1 MKVKHILRSLS
12 IKNQIFSI
20 WFWFGF
26 SIWTI
31 SFFAPYL
38 INGLDSYIRIHDTL
52 EGELV
57 WLKILSD
64 SGHLYS
70 VSNDVKLYN
79 LMYGLPRNVLPSGFT
94 FVPNMIH
101 YFGMFWGY
109 IFAHYILKT
118 MGFVSFYIFIKK
130 YMTLPSLNE
139 VYIVSVCLLLT
150 SIQFFTP
157 FGLSIVGMPILALA
171 FARLYYQKGIKTT
184 LLIFFMFPFFS
195 SFVWSGIELI
205 ILFGMLL
212 LWMIFKQKDQ
222 FVSWFLS
229 ALAFGFGTLIAN
241 IQFFNGM
248 LFSEGFRS
256 HRVLYN
262 TLTDMPNFSRTLSD
276 FFGFLF
282 SLHYHVSIFISIII
296 VIVFLISYFFVEK
309 NPWAKRIF
317 LFIVSIV
324 AWQAFYP
331 FFEFILKDITFI
343 KSFHFNRF
351 GFLLPFLWL
360 ILLLVSIEI
369 LSKNI
374 ILKKTI
380 PLILISQFLVLA
392 LANDETAH
400 NYKKIFK
407 RDNFPSYKQYLAL
420 DIFPKIIKENNIKP
434 HEKTISIAMSPSI
447 AQYHGLSTLDGLFSV
462 YDLDFKLEF
471 QKIFQKELDKTDWK
485 RREYFTNWG
494 NRCYVFPADLPIETV
509 ANTMASKDRLKIKN
523 LELDINQL
531 KKMGCKYLFSAA
543 EIINCKEIGLTYIKA
558 YQSENLFWKIY
569 LYEV

>member
-1 MKVKHILRSLS
+1 MKVKYLVSTFFD
-12 IKNQIFSI
+12 KFQIFSN
-20 WFWFGF
+20 WFWIGL
-26 SIWTI
+26 IVWTI

-64 SGHLYS
+64 SGHIYS
-70 VSNDVKLYN
+70 VSNDIKLYN
-79 LMYGLPRNVLPSGFT
+79 LMFGLPRNVLPSGFT
-94 FVPNMIH
+94 FVPNMVH

-109 IFAHYILKT
+109 ILAHFILKT
-118 MGFVSFYIFIKK
+118 MGFVSFYVFIKK
-130 YMTLPSLNE
+130 YMKLPNLKE
-139 VYIVSVCLLLT
+139 IYIVSVCLLLT

-157 FGLSIVGMPILALA
+157 FGLSIVGMPILAYA
-171 FARLYYQKGIKTT
+171 FARLYYHKGIKTT

-205 ILFGMLL
+205 ILFGILLFWML
-212 LWMIFKQKDQ
+212 IKQKEY
-222 FVSWFLS
+222 FLNWFYAALS
-229 ALAFGFGTLIAN
+229 FGFGTVIAN

-248 LFSEGFRS
+248 LFSNGFRS

-262 TLTDMPNFSRTLSD
+262 TLTDMPNFYRTLSD

-296 VIVFLISYFFVEK
+296 VVVFFISYFYLEK
-309 NPWAKRIF
+309 KYWAKRVFIF
-317 LFIVSIV
+317 IIIIV

-360 ILLLVSIEI
+360 ILLLISIEI
-369 LSKNI
+369 LSKH
-374 ILKKTI
+374 ILLSKTI
-380 PLILISQFLVLA
+380 PLILISQFIVLA

-407 RDNFPSYKQYLAL
+407 MDNFPSYKQYLAL
-420 DIFPKIIKENNIKP
+420 DIFPKIISDNNIKS
-434 HEKTISIAMSPSI
+434 HQKTLSIAMSPSI

-494 NRCYVFPADLPIETV
+494 NRCYIFPAELPLETV
-509 ANTMASKDRLKIKN
+509 ANTLASKDRLKIKG
-523 LELDINQL
+523 LQIDIQQF
-531 KKMGCKYLFSAA
+531 KKMGGKFIFSAA
-543 EIINCKEIGLTYIKA
+543 EIINHKSLGLNYIKS
-558 YQSENLFWKIY
+558 YTSKNSFWKIY